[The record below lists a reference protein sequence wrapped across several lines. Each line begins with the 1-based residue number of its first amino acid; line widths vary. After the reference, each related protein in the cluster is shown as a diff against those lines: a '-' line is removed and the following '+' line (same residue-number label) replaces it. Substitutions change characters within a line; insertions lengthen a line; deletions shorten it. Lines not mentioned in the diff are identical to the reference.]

1 MTATIE
7 LGGLRTTLVEPS
19 GTAECTVVLL
29 HGYAMTPD
37 DLVPFARSLRLPVL
51 FAFPE
56 GPRPAEP
63 GGRAWWT
70 IDAAAR
76 AASLEYG
83 PRDLK
88 SEYPAGRAVA
98 RSRLGGMLSA
108 LRARGGD
115 APLVLGGFS
124 QGAMLACDHAIMDGA
139 RIDGLVAMSASRIA
153 IDDWAPLLGRLSGLP
168 AFVSH
173 GREDGDLAFA
183 AGEGLR
189 DTLATAGA
197 AVTWVPF
204 DGGHGVPL
212 VVWRELRRFL
222 RRYAALG
229 RRDD

>member
-56 GPRPAEP
+56 GPLPAEP
-63 GGRAWWT
+63 GGRAWWA

-88 SEYPAGRAVA
+88 AEYPAGRAVA

-139 RIDGLVAMSASRIA
+139 RIDGLIAMSASRIA
-153 IDDWAPLLGRLSGLP
+153 IDDWLPSIGRLSGLP

-173 GREDGDLAFA
+173 GREDGDLAFG

-189 DTLATAGA
+189 DTLVAARA

-204 DGGHGVPL
+204 DGGHGIPL
-212 VVWRELRRFL
+212 VVWRELRKFL
-222 RRYAALG
+222 RGHAASG
-229 RRDD
+229 

>member
-1 MTATIE
+1 MSAVVE
-7 LGGLRTTLVEPS
+7 LGGLRTTLVEPTGVVS
-19 GTAECTVVLL
+19 GAVVLL

-37 DLVPFARSLRLPVL
+37 ELVPFARSLRLPFL

-56 GPRPAEP
+56 GPLPAEP

-76 AASLEYG
+76 AASVASG

-88 SEYPAGRAVA
+88 EEYPAGRAIA
-98 RSRLGGMLSA
+98 RSRLQGMLSA
-108 LRARGGD
+108 LRARCG
-115 APLVLGGFS
+115 AVPLVLGGFS
-124 QGAMLACDHAIMDGA
+124 QGAMLACDHAIVDGA

-153 IDDWAPLLGRLSGLP
+153 IDDWTPSLGRLSGLP

-173 GREDGDLAFA
+173 GREDPDLAFG

-189 DTLATAGA
+189 DTLAASGA

-204 DGGHGVPL
+204 DGGHGIPL

-222 RRYAALG
+222 RQYAAVG
-229 RRDD
+229 HREA

>member
-19 GTAECTVVLL
+19 GTAVCTVVLL

-37 DLVPFARSLRLPVL
+37 DLVPFARSIRLPLL

-98 RSRLGGMLSA
+98 RSRLRGMLSA

-115 APLVLGGFS
+115 TPLVLGGFS

-139 RIDGLVAMSASRIA
+139 RIDGLIAMSASRIA
-153 IDDWAPLLGRLSGLP
+153 IDDWLPSIGRLSGLP

-173 GREDGDLAFA
+173 GREDGDLAFG

-189 DTLATAGA
+189 DTLVAARA

-204 DGGHGVPL
+204 DGGHGIPL
-212 VVWRELRRFL
+212 VVWRELRKFL
-222 RRYAALG
+222 REYAASG
-229 RRDD
+229 